1 MTQVEERMLELLDGI
16 GERLDR
22 IEGRLDRIEAR
33 LDRSEAHQEEMDQKF
48 SGEIHKLHLLI
59 ENDLSRKIDAIGEG
73 HDFVLRRL
81 DEVAVMGNHWERV
94 DLNQINLKMD
104 VDRIK
109 VQLNLA

>member
-59 ENDLSRKIDAIGEG
+59 ENDLS
-73 HDFVLRRL
+73 
-81 DEVAVMGNHWERV
+81 
-94 DLNQINLKMD
+94 QINLKMD